1 MTKGNL
7 GNLEDDIDKN
17 PQNLEY
23 RYNLAL
29 QYFENSDFEKCI
41 DTLLEIIKIDR
52 NWNNKAA
59 NNFLLKIFNL
69 LGSNNNLTLEGRKK
83 LSKVL
88 FQVNSI
94 KIVNTLYSSP
104 KLI

>member
-1 MTKGNL
+1 MKIIFQE
-7 GNLEDDIDKN
+7 NLENLENDINVN
-17 PQNLEY
+17 PQNLES

-41 DTLLEIIKIDR
+41 DSLLEIIKIDR

-59 NNFLLKIFNL
+59 NNFLLKIFNF
-69 LGSNNNLTLEGRKK
+69 LGSNNKLTQEGRKK

-88 FQVNSI
+88 F
-94 KIVNTLYSSP
+94 
-104 KLI
+104 